1 MSGDNLSNNDDDD
14 INSSDINSSDINSS
28 NQTSSNQTSSNQN
41 SSNQNSNQKII
52 DTSSDDIITNFT
64 LNETITNSQTTVV
77 NQQGTT
83 LLNNEVTHTT
93 LITTD
98 NQLDTQINEDLKAVI
113 STYYDDEKTNP
124 NNELINEIRTYAEQ
138 IQCSDFHG
146 KGSIDDYSQLFQA
159 ASKIANE
166 TKQMNLDI
174 DIEGFNE
181 FGQAAD
187 DLSALFTN
195 FTLKLQNISIINDS
209 NFLRSIVDA
218 LKKIVNLSN
227 TFGKF
232 KQTILATSSI
242 QVPKSA
248 HDTKIILESVTQE
261 LNCAMKY
268 ITYFVDS
275 TTVKP
280 PDADLSIEEK
290 NVITKAI
297 DTIDNWNILCEH
309 GVSIALD
316 NSPDINYI
324 NQVNVD
330 LKSKSNILKNA
341 TNSLKAKMLL
351 YNIK

>member
-14 INSSDINSSDINSS
+14 ISSDINTSDINTSD
-28 NQTSSNQTSSNQN
+28 NQTSTNQTLTNN
-41 SSNQNSNQKII
+41 IT
-52 DTSSDDIITNFT
+52 DTSSDDIITKFT
-64 LNETITNSQTTVV
+64 LNETITDSHTTVV

-83 LLNNEVTHTT
+83 VLNNEVTHTT
-93 LITTD
+93 LTTTD

-248 HDTKIILESVTQE
+248 HDTKIILESVTRE

-280 PDADLSIEEK
+280 QDADLSIEEK

>member
-1 MSGDNLSNNDDDD
+1 
-14 INSSDINSSDINSS
+14 
-28 NQTSSNQTSSNQN
+28 
-41 SSNQNSNQKII
+41 
-52 DTSSDDIITNFT
+52 
-64 LNETITNSQTTVV
+64 
-77 NQQGTT
+77 
-83 LLNNEVTHTT
+83 
-93 LITTD
+93 
-98 NQLDTQINEDLKAVI
+98 
-113 STYYDDEKTNP
+113 
-124 NNELINEIRTYAEQ
+124 
-138 IQCSDFHG
+138 
-146 KGSIDDYSQLFQA
+146 
-159 ASKIANE
+159 
-166 TKQMNLDI
+166 MNLDI

-248 HDTKIILESVTQE
+248 QDTKIILESVTRE

-280 PDADLSIEEK
+280 QDADLSIEEK